1 MNHKM
6 RAKNIYY
13 DEVFEPIFELYLYQL
28 NRFHLFVI
36 ISSNLIL
43 KFIAINHKKKTKRL
57 QRSIRG
63 ELKNPASSESNSR
76 CTFAN
81 VNANNTDASITKWID
96 LIDCK
101 VQKAL
106 EVIEEDVLAPK
117 TFYSTRD
124 YNSSRCN
131 VRTEENS

>member
-1 MNHKM
+1 MLKTSSPVAM
-6 RAKNIYY
+6 SYTK
-13 DEVFEPIFELYLYQL
+13 IF
-28 NRFHLFVI
+28 
-36 ISSNLIL
+36 
-43 KFIAINHKKKTKRL
+43 
-57 QRSIRG
+57 G
-63 ELKNPASSESNSR
+63 ELSGISLDIAYSSQVQILYMFQPLKHVHYIHDVFLSESNSR